1 MARGLIAGSVLV
13 VVTFVG
19 TASAQQP
26 DQGRLQ
32 GLEERVTSLE
42 AELNDVA
49 SAGGVVFLFGAFCAL
64 WAQGSGRSAWLWFFL
79 GVVFQRD
86 YSARV
91 AGKEL
96 GRQKSYSL
104 DGARLVAYTAVFFGN
119 AALEGCDS
127 ALLNGVVGLKS
138 CVTDTSGGTPI
149 CEFLGSYTSDWRSWC
164 RGEGRAWGAEC
175 AREA

>member
-79 GVVFQRD
+79 GVVFNVITVLVLL
-86 YSARV
+86 A
-91 AGKEL
+91 
-96 GRQKSYSL
+96 KSSG
-104 DGARLVAYTAVFFGN
+104 DRKATHSTAPG
-119 AALEGCDS
+119 
-127 ALLNGVVGLKS
+127 
-138 CVTDTSGGTPI
+138 
-149 CEFLGSYTSDWRSWC
+149 
-164 RGEGRAWGAEC
+164 
-175 AREA
+175 